1 MVSMAVYRVDVL
13 IDDHKRVFDWIHE
26 HIQKTLVVR
35 LVAYKTDR
43 GWYVKAVFKRQSD
56 AELFHGRWFPAAP
69 DHTVEAFT
77 TPAYEGRHNK
87 SLDRSAGRVFR
98 NLIDKFGGWM

>member
-1 MVSMAVYRVDVL
+1 MAVYRVDVL
-13 IDDHKRVFDWIHE
+13 IDDHKPVFDWIDG
-26 HIQKTLVVR
+26 HIAKGLVVR
-35 LVAYKTDR
+35 LVGYKTDR
-43 GWYVKAVFKRQSD
+43 GVYVKAVFKRRSD
-56 AELFHGRWFPAAP
+56 AELFHRRWFPDAP

-77 TPAYEGRHNK
+77 TPAHERRHNK

>member
-1 MVSMAVYRVDVL
+1 MAVYRVDVL
-13 IDDHKRVFDWIHE
+13 IDDHKPVFDWIDG
-26 HIQKTLVVR
+26 HIAKDLVVR
-35 LVAYKTDR
+35 LVGYKTDR
-43 GWYVKAVFKRQSD
+43 GVYVKAVFKRQSD
-56 AELFHGRWFPAAP
+56 AELFHRRWFPDAP

-77 TPAYEGRHNK
+77 TPAHERRHNK